1 MDAAT
6 FSNTI
11 VNQAQTITCL
21 QESVKKL
28 EEIITNQAQTIKEL
42 ETAVVT
48 KDRDNQTLADQNQSQ
63 RFVLTRLNNEKIQD
77 ANLIKKLN
85 EKIELKDKTILD
97 LVGKNQILSPNNA
110 MQTKL
115 DSLDA
120 LMREFVD
127 ESRKRKAA

>member
-1 MDAAT
+1 MDTAT

-21 QESVKKL
+21 QESVEKF

-85 EKIELKDKTILD
+85 EKIESKNKIILD
-97 LVGKNQILSPNNA
+97 LVAKDHSIEAKLGS
-110 MQTKL
+110 L
-115 DSLDA
+115 DSF
-120 LMREFVD
+120 MREYVANK
-127 ESRKRKAA
+127 ESRKRKAV

>member
-21 QESVKKL
+21 QESVEKL

>member
-21 QESVKKL
+21 QESAEKL

-42 ETAVVT
+42 ETAVIT
-48 KDRDNQTLADQNQSQ
+48 KDRDNQTLADQ

-85 EKIELKDKTILD
+85 EKIKSKNKIILD
-97 LVGKNQILSPNNA
+97 LVAKDHSIEA
-110 MQTKL
+110 KL
-115 DSLDA
+115 DSLDSF
-120 LMREFVD
+120 MREYVANK

>member
-85 EKIELKDKTILD
+85 EKIESKDKTILD

>member
-63 RFVLTRLNNEKIQD
+63 RFLLTSLNNEKIQD